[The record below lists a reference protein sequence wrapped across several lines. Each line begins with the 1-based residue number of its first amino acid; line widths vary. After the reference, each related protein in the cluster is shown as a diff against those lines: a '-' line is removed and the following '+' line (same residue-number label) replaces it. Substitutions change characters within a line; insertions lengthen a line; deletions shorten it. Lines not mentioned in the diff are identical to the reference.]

1 MESLRHLAELDG
13 PRVAVFDA
21 DGVLWR
27 GDVSEDFTRWMI
39 KRGHFDAA
47 LWDSYEADNQQDMA
61 LGCLSILRFYIGHN
75 LEDLAEHV
83 TEFWRTGGERQWISS
98 SLEAIHWLSKAG
110 FAVYV
115 VSGTPRLVL
124 EPLTQYLPIPGTQI
138 LGLEL
143 AADSDNQATGKASG
157 IPTHG
162 PGKATAIREA
172 TTAPIYLAAGNSHI
186 DIEMM
191 TLSKD
196 LHWAIEPDQQLRSVA
211 ARENWTII
219 DNP

>member
-1 MESLRHLAELDG
+1 
-13 PRVAVFDA
+13 
-21 DGVLWR
+21 
-27 GDVSEDFTRWMI
+27 
-39 KRGHFDAA
+39 
-47 LWDSYEADNQQDMA
+47 
-61 LGCLSILRFYIGHN
+61 
-75 LEDLAEHV
+75 V
-83 TEFWRTGGERQWISS
+83 TEFWGSGGERQWISS
-98 SLEAIHWLSKAG
+98 SLEAIHWLSEAG

-138 LGLEL
+138 LGLGL

-162 PGKATAIREA
+162 PGKAAAIQEA

-191 TLSKD
+191 ALSND

-211 ARENWTII
+211 TRENWTII